1 MVPCFRTGEQ
11 DGGVGNFPF
20 YYVQL
25 PSYTD
30 TNWPSFRDAQ
40 TNMLTIAN
48 TGMAVTV
55 DIVDSSPT
63 DVHPENKLEVGQRL
77 AKWAMAKDYGQNIT
91 YSGPVYKSN
100 TVQGNKMIISFHPAT
115 IGTGLISKDGAAL
128 KEFQIAGTN
137 AVFYTATANIVGN
150 TVEVSS
156 PNVATPAV
164 VKYAYTAA
172 LQPNLMNK
180 EGLPAAP
187 FKTDT
192 WNNTINISSVSTAVD
207 EQNLQHQNIY
217 PNPVKDILFVEST
230 DIINSVE
237 VLDVSGKMILKK
249 NVENESKVELNIN
262 NFQPGIYLLKML
274 EKSGSEVNRKFIIT
288 K

>member
-1 MVPCFRTGEQ
+1 
-11 DGGVGNFPF
+11 
-20 YYVQL
+20 L

-30 TNWPSFRDAQ
+30 ANWPSFRDAQ
-40 TNMLTIAN
+40 TNMLTIPN

-63 DVHPENKLEVGQRL
+63 DIHPENKLEVGQRL

-91 YSGPVYKSN
+91 YSGPIYKSN
-100 TVQGNKMIISFHPAT
+100 AILGNKMIISFHPAS
-115 IGTGLISKDGAAL
+115 IGTGLISKDGATL
-128 KEFQIAGTN
+128 KEFQIAASN
-137 AVFYTATANIVGN
+137 SVFYPATANIVGN

-156 PNVATPAV
+156 SNVALPAV
-164 VKYAYTAA
+164 VKYAYTAS

-192 WNNTINISSVSTAVD
+192 WDNTINISSVTTAVD
-207 EQNLQHQNIY
+207 DVNLQHQLIY
-217 PNPVKDILFVEST
+217 PNPVKDILFVESSE
-230 DIINSVE
+230 IIKSVD
-237 VLDVSGKMILKK
+237 VHDVSGKMILKK
-249 NVENESKVELNIN
+249 NVENKSKVELNTCN
-262 NFQPGIYLLKML
+262 LQPGIYIVKVI
-274 EKSGSEVNRKFIIT
+274 EKSGREINRKFIIS